1 MSAAWNVEEEKA
13 KVIVGGAEYD
23 VECGEDL
30 IEMVEK
36 YSREAGY
43 KKVRVFLNG
52 EEISDKSTAPS
63 EISAGDTI
71 KLEPYDT
78 VGL

>member
-1 MSAAWNVEEEKA
+1 MSAAWNVENEKA
-13 KVIVGGAEYD
+13 KIIVGGSEYE
-23 VECGEDL
+23 VEPGENF
-30 IEMVEK
+30 IETVEK

-43 KKVRVFLNG
+43 RKIRVFLNG
-52 EEISDKSTAPS
+52 DEISDPSTAPS
-63 EISAGDTI
+63 EVSAGDTI